1 MSSNPKRRAH
11 VWYSM
16 NSKKELVMKNK
27 NEEYEPLNIMNIL
40 CAIGFF
46 IALALVVT
54 GLAFALEGVL
64 CALGVISDC

>member
-1 MSSNPKRRAH
+1 
-11 VWYSM
+11 
-16 NSKKELVMKNK
+16 MKNK